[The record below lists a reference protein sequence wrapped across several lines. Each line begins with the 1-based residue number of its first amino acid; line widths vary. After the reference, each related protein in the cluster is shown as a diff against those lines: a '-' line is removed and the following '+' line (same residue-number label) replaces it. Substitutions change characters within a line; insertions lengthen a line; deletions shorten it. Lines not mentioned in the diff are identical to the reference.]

1 MNKKAIGS
9 VFVALALV
17 FALLKSYIWVM
28 VGLLIAAIVFACE
41 EKQTK
46 RIAQCLALV
55 LSVLVVMQLLTLIF
69 SRFGSATPM
78 YYNGESVY
86 YTGNSS
92 YAKFY
97 SGLIKWAGI
106 FTDFYLIVF
115 VVLGA
120 VSFWRDKDMP
130 LYGALID
137 AIYNGCGKITGKG
150 KSSQGGT
157 NGQAD
162 SPRSENQEQS

>member
-17 FALLKSYIWVM
+17 LALLKSYVWVM
-28 VGLLIAAIVFACE
+28 GGLLIAAIVFACE

-46 RIAQCLALV
+46 RIAQCLALL

-69 SRFGSATPM
+69 GGFTGSGLDYTKF
-78 YYNGESVY
+78 YNGL
-86 YTGNSS
+86 T
-92 YAKFY
+92 
-97 SGLIKWAGI
+97 KWAGI
-106 FTDFYLIVF
+106 LTNFYLIVF

-120 VSFWRDKDMP
+120 VSFLRDKDMP

-137 AIYNGCGKITGKG
+137 AIYDGCGKITGKG
-150 KSSQGGT
+150 RSPQGGT
-157 NGQAD
+157 NGQTGP
-162 SPRSENQEQS
+162 SNSENQNPS

>member
-17 FALLKSYIWVM
+17 LALLKSYIWVM

-41 EKQTK
+41 ERQTK

-69 SRFGSATPM
+69 GGFTGS
-78 YYNGESVY
+78 GLE
-86 YTGNSS
+86 YT
-92 YAKFY
+92 KFY
-97 SGLIKWAGI
+97 NGLIKWAGI
-106 FTDFYLIVF
+106 LTNFYLIVF

-120 VSFWRDKDMP
+120 VSFWRDRDMP
-130 LYGALID
+130 LYGVLID

>member
-17 FALLKSYIWVM
+17 FAFLKSYVWVM
-28 VGLLIAAIVFACE
+28 VGLLVAAIVFSCE
-41 EKQTK
+41 EKQIK

-55 LSVLVVMQLLTLIF
+55 LSVLVFVQLLTLC
-69 SRFGSATPM
+69 FGGFAS
-78 YYNGESVY
+78 GS
-86 YTGNSS
+86 TGTG
-92 YAKFY
+92 YVKFY

-106 FTDFYLIVF
+106 LTNFYLIVF

-120 VSFWRDKDMP
+120 FSFVRDKDMP

-137 AIYNGCGKITGKG
+137 GIWKGCAVLTGSKRSAQNGAQEH
-150 KSSQGGT
+150 SE
-157 NGQAD
+157 N
-162 SPRSENQEQS
+162 PRSENQDHS